1 MTYGVND
8 PAGVRDHP
16 SGRRDGRSAP
26 LGVLPR
32 VGAVQQSIQQTLYP
46 FSTCFGCGPS
56 NPDGLHLTS
65 YDSDEG
71 VVASFQPGAQHSN
84 GMGTLNGGVI
94 ATILDCHS
102 GAVVFLASARESESG
117 TKFQPWVTSGLE
129 LRYRLPTFLDK
140 PSALKAS
147 IASREDGVMV
157 VKATLTYDGKVR
169 VQAESRWVRVSRD

>member
-1 MTYGVND
+1 MD
-8 PAGVRDHP
+8 PVCIIAGVRDHP
-16 SGRRDGRSAP
+16 SDRRDGRSAP
-26 LGVLPR
+26 LGALPR

-129 LRYRLPTFLDK
+129 LRYRLPTYLDK

-157 VKATLTYDGKVR
+157 VKATLSYDGKVR